1 MKWGE
6 GFRVKDWNDLYLLT
20 KIVLIIVIIL
30 LIILGTFNFSF
41 VLNLFNLL
49 LKVR

>member
-20 KIVLIIVIIL
+20 KIVLTIVIIL
-30 LIILGTFNFSF
+30 LIISGILNFSF
-41 VLNLFNLL
+41 ILNLFNLFF
-49 LKVR
+49 KVR